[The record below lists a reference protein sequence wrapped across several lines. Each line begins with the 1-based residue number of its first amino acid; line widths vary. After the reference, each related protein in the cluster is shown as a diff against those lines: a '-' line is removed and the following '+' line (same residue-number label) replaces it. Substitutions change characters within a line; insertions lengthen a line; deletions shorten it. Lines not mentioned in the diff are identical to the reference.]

1 MSKPSARTDRK
12 VKNNS
17 RYEKDVEKSF
27 AVIYHNLKRIQDDK
41 QHQEQLT
48 RRWHIEPQITAPNP
62 TLLQKNQ
69 STGVSRERPQS
80 ATDINYDPRKNKRKV
95 SFSATISEASIPEIH
110 E

>member
-17 RYEKDVEKSF
+17 RYEKDIEKSF

-41 QHQEQLT
+41 QRQEQLM
-48 RRWHIEPQITAPNP
+48 RRWHSEPQITAPNP

-69 STGVSRERPQS
+69 KTSVSRERSHS
-80 ATDINYDPRKNKRKV
+80 ATANNHDPRKNKRKV
-95 SFSATISEASIPEIH
+95 SFSAMISEAYIPLH
-110 E
+110 